1 MKHKYADV
9 IIAWANGETVQFK
22 YSDSNNWVDYPHD
35 NADEYYGPI
44 WNDPKTTWRVKPIV
58 IKYRLALMF
67 DKNYGHYVSAENTEL
82 DRSTLQSHNFV
93 KWISDWINVEV

>member
-1 MKHKYADV
+1 MKHKNADI
-9 IIAWANGETVQFK
+9 IIAWANGEAIQFK
-22 YSDSNNWVDYPHD
+22 TIYQENWIDYIYNNK
-35 NADEYYGPI
+35 DEYSPN
-44 WNDPKTTWRVKPIV
+44 WNDPSMEWRIKPTI

-67 DKNYGHYVSAENTEL
+67 DKNYGHYITAENTEL